1 MAMDRAQKAALRDSL
16 AERFEKASGAV
27 IAEYRGLTVA
37 DLTELRVKLRAAGAE
52 FRVLKNRVAKKAIEA
67 KSIYPRRFGQ

>member
-52 FRVLKNRVAKKAIEA
+52 FRVLKNRVAKK
-67 KSIYPRRFGQ
+67 SN